1 MSPISFK
8 GGVLPGPAGLSN
20 RGPRVNVY
28 RTGHLQVPPVRL
40 TLVSAS
46 HHERSTRGA
55 DLGSDARVMGSKRAL
70 LAFGFLYAC
79 GGPSAEPDAGTPDS
93 SIDAPMVPVFRN
105 PISLSDTDLATQSLQ
120 ILGADVP
127 GANDSSC
134 NGCHG
139 LTKQRLR
146 YWRALSDTALTTCL
160 TDLSLA
166 TPAAA
171 QTTIDCVREIP
182 NLGTSDFQS
191 KKLGIYATAARLPWF
206 QYAFWLANGDDATKL
221 TDFKSHAGMPKDGGT
236 PLTQAQFDVVAEWF
250 VRGLPELDR
259 TLITD
264 PPPNSCEPGISADV
278 QTHVTQ
284 LATTGWRAIN
294 AQSQMAMF
302 GCGTATDPRQCLSST
317 PLGVDQT
324 FGAGWDLPGRGRA
337 RVLKDVTYV
346 SSYWTRS
353 SADGRF
359 VGHGVS
365 NVQGS
370 YMIDLQ
376 RDAIIPINTAYD
388 PAFFPDNSGFVF
400 QGGPRNTCAMS
411 VLTSNPTEITMTETA
426 CRKIGQIGLYQ
437 HVGQLLNGGDY
448 FALDNEFV
456 SDDGGKQPTT
466 QDPDTSFSSNAYS
479 SFTPMIWNGTTYSP
493 RTTVNIDT
501 PFEGDTVLSPS
512 AKLTI
517 ARVSGPNDRQLGY
530 VLRKVSATFNGSSYT
545 IAAPEIARYCLS
557 GGKPGFSYDER
568 WVAFHH
574 YVTSADAVALGFSGP
589 SDPLF
594 QPYIQLGAANL
605 YVMDIATGVP
615 VRITNMQPGQY
626 ALFPHFR
633 SDGWI
638 YAQVRDSS
646 AGHEYTIASDAAL
659 LLEQ

>member
-8 GGVLPGPAGLSN
+8 RGVFAGSHRHVKRPLL
-20 RGPRVNVY
+20 RNVC
-28 RTGHLQVPPVRL
+28 RPEDLQVRSVRL

-46 HHERSTRGA
+46 NHERSTQRR
-55 DLGSDARVMGSKRAL
+55 DLGSDAHVIGTKRIVFAL
-70 LAFGFLYAC
+70 GFLYAC
-79 GGPSAEPDAGTPDS
+79 GGSSDAPDAGPADS
-93 SIDAPMVPVFRN
+93 AIDAPTAPVFRN
-105 PISLSDTDLATQSLQ
+105 PVSLSDTDLATQSLQ

-146 YWRALSDTALTTCL
+146 YWRALSDSAMTTCL
-160 TDLSLA
+160 TDLAVGS
-166 TPAAA
+166 PESA
-171 QTTIDCVREIP
+171 QTMINCVREMP
-182 NLGTSDFQS
+182 TLATSDFQA

-206 QYAFWLANGDDATKL
+206 QYTFWVAFGEDDSKI
-221 TDFKSHAGMPKDGGT
+221 TDFRAHAGMPKDGIT
-236 PLTQAQFDVVAEWF
+236 PLTQEQFDIVAEWF

-264 PPPNSCEPGISADV
+264 PPPSSCEPGISADV
-278 QTHVTQ
+278 AAHISVME
-284 LATTGWRAIN
+284 TTGWRARN
-294 AQSQMAMF
+294 AQSMMAMF
-302 GCGTATDPRQCLSST
+302 GCGTQTDPRNCLQSI
-317 PLGVDQT
+317 PLGNEQT
-324 FGAGWDLPGRGRA
+324 FGTGWDLPGRGRL
-337 RVLKDVTYV
+337 RVLKDVTYTT
-346 SSYWTRS
+346 SYWTRS

-359 VGHGVS
+359 VAHGVS

-370 YMIDLQ
+370 YVIDLQ

-400 QGGPRNTCAMS
+400 QGGPRNTCGMS
-411 VLTSNPTEITMTETA
+411 VLTSNPTEVLMTETA

-456 SDDGGKQPTT
+456 SDDGGKSPTL
-466 QDPDTSFSSNAYS
+466 QDPDTSFGSNAYS
-479 SFTPMIWNGTTYSP
+479 SFTPMLWNGTTYIP
-493 RTTVNIDT
+493 RTTVNITT

-512 AKLTI
+512 AKLSV

-530 VLRKVSATFNGSSYT
+530 VLRKVNTVFNGTTYAIT
-545 IAAPEIARYCLS
+545 APEIARYCLS

-568 WVAFHH
+568 WIVFHH
-574 YVTSADAVALGFSGP
+574 YVSYGDAVSLGFTGP
-589 SDPLF
+589 TDPAF
-594 QPYIQLGAANL
+594 QPYLQQGAANL
-605 YVMDIATGVP
+605 FLMDLATGIP
-615 VRITNMQPGQY
+615 VRITNMAPGQY

-638 YAQVRDSS
+638 YAQVRDGN
-646 AGHEYTIASDAAL
+646 AGHEYSVASDAAL
-659 LLEQ
+659 LLE

>member
-1 MSPISFK
+1 M
-8 GGVLPGPAGLSN
+8 
-20 RGPRVNVY
+20 
-28 RTGHLQVPPVRL
+28 
-40 TLVSAS
+40 
-46 HHERSTRGA
+46 
-55 DLGSDARVMGSKRAL
+55 SDALVMGSKRVVLAL
-70 LAFGFLYAC
+70 GFLYAC
-79 GGPSAEPDAGTPDS
+79 GGSSDAPDAGPPDS
-93 SIDAPMVPVFRN
+93 SIDAPMAPVFRN
-105 PISLSDTDLATQSLQ
+105 PVSLSDTDLATQSLQ

-127 GANDSSC
+127 DANTSSC

-146 YWRALSDTALTTCL
+146 YWRALSDTAMTSCL
-160 TDLSLA
+160 TDLAVGSQA
-166 TPAAA
+166 SA
-171 QTTIDCVREIP
+171 QTMIDCVREMP
-182 NLGTSDFQS
+182 TLPTSDFQS

-206 QYAFWLANGDDATKL
+206 QYAFWVAFGDDDSKL
-221 TDFKSHAGMPKDGGT
+221 TDFRSHAGMPKDGLPT
-236 PLTQAQFDVVAEWF
+236 LTQAQFDIIAEWF

-259 TLITD
+259 ALVTD
-264 PPPNSCEPGISADV
+264 PPPSTCDAGVSADV
-278 QTHVTQ
+278 PAHIA
-284 LATTGWRAIN
+284 LMETTGWRAIN
-294 AQSQMAMF
+294 TQSQMAMF
-302 GCGTATDPRQCLSST
+302 GCGAETDPRNCLQSV
-317 PLGVDQT
+317 PLATAQP
-324 FGAGWDLPGRGRA
+324 FGAGWDLPGRGRL

-359 VGHGVS
+359 VAHGVS

-370 YMIDLQ
+370 YVIDLQ
-376 RDAIIPINTAYD
+376 RDATIPINTAYD

-411 VLTSNPTEITMTETA
+411 VLTSNPTEVTMNETA

-437 HVGQLLNGGDY
+437 HVGQLLGGGDY

-479 SFTPMIWNGTTYSP
+479 SFTPMLWNGTTYSP

-530 VLRKVSATFNGSSYT
+530 VLRKVIATFNGSTYT
-545 IAAPEIARYCLS
+545 ITAPEIARYCLS

-568 WVAFHH
+568 WIVYHH
-574 YVTSADAVALGFSGP
+574 YVVPGDAVELGFTGP
-589 SDPLF
+589 SDPAF
-594 QPYIQLGAANL
+594 QPYLQQGAANL
-605 YVMDIATGVP
+605 YLMDLATGVP

-638 YAQVRDSS
+638 YAQVRDAS
-646 AGHEYTIASDAAL
+646 AGHEYSVASDAAL
-659 LLEQ
+659 LLE